1 MPMKKNKAKRRRALD
16 LLPLGIAFAAFF
28 TIAVVAARVVM
39 WDGDKH
45 IDSARKLE
53 QLFLDADYD
62 LAAIRSG
69 AKVPR
74 LFIKSLPPDFN
85 MIEPRAEK
93 KRVFIKFLLP
103 LVLLKNEELREER
116 ERAAAAIARKNPG
129 EAEREYL
136 AGLHEKYKTTSAA
149 GLLAKLDEVPVSLA
163 LAQAIEETGWGESRF
178 LIHGNALF
186 AEWTWSA
193 DGMIPKSRG
202 AGKTHRVKSFPTL
215 YDSIGSYVA
224 NLNAGAH
231 YADFRKCRN
240 HQRAGGKRHLAGLE
254 CAWALRR
261 YSTKGAAYVKSLE
274 LIIRANNLHD
284 FDAARLADGDA
295 KGAAGQQYAGRRAK

>member
-1 MPMKKNKAKRRRALD
+1 MKKNKAKRRRALD

-103 LVLLKNEELREER
+103 LVLLKNEELRAER
-116 ERAAAAIARKNPG
+116 ARAAAALRRKNPG
-129 EAEREYL
+129 EAELEYL
-136 AGLHEKYKTTSAA
+136 AGLHGKYNTATAEA
-149 GLLAKLDEVPVSLA
+149 LLAKLDEVPVSLA

-202 AGKTHRVKSFPTL
+202 ARKTHRVKSFPTL
-215 YDSIGSYVA
+215 YDSIESYAA
-224 NLNAGAH
+224 NLNANAH

-240 HQRAGGKRHLAGLE
+240 LQRAGGRRHLAGLE
-254 CAWALRR
+254 CAGTLHR
-261 YSTKGAAYVKSLE
+261 YSSQGLAYVKSLE
-274 LIIRANNLHD
+274 LIIRANNLYD
-284 FDAARLADGDA
+284 FDAARLADEDEG
-295 KGAAGQQYAGRRAK
+295 GAQGHQYADRRKK